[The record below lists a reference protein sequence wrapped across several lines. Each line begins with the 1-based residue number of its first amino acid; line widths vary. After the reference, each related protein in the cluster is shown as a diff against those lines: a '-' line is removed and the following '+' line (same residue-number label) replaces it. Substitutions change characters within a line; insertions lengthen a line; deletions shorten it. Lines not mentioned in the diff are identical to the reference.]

1 MKRLVLS
8 LLAISPLA
16 FASPSPFGLELGKNT
31 ISQAKE
37 KYHLIDAGINKYS
50 DGDMYQLDVQELNID
65 GIESALLIYDKNQIL
80 TAVITSFPKENI
92 NELLPTLKKKYKL
105 IKENVP
111 FVGNASAKLKDD
123 DCTILLDAP
132 HLSFSMSLSYLRDD
146 FLNVYNKSVA
156 QEADAKKSQQESQL

>member
-16 FASPSPFGLELGKNT
+16 FSSPAPFGLELGKNT

-37 KYHLIDAGINKYS
+37 KYHLIDAGTNKYS

-80 TAVITSFPKENI
+80 TAVITSFPKEKI
-92 NELLPTLKKKYKL
+92 NDLLPTLKKKYKNP
-105 IKENVP
+105 K
-111 FVGNASAKLKDD
+111 
-123 DCTILLDAP
+123 ILLSISHCTNYATATAIWTT
-132 HLSFSMSLSYLRDD
+132 H
-146 FLNVYNKSVA
+146 
-156 QEADAKKSQQESQL
+156 